1 MHHGVSRAG
10 MADALARSITVPSP
24 EQPDADVAAGGPT
37 PDADVAGAGPIHM
50 RMRRR
55 RASRGAYVAAVPY
68 CAALLGAT
76 FPKSP

>member
-1 MHHGVSRAG
+1 VPHGVSRAG
-10 MADALARSITVPSP
+10 MTDALARGITVPS
-24 EQPDADVAAGGPT
+24 PDADVAAGGPT
-37 PDADVAGAGPIHM
+37 PDADVAGVSPVYM

>member
-1 MHHGVSRAG
+1 MHHDVSRAG

-24 EQPDADVAAGGPT
+24 DADVAVGGPT
-37 PDADVAGAGPIHM
+37 PDADVAGVSPVRV

-55 RASRGAYVAAVPY
+55 RASHGAYVAAVPY